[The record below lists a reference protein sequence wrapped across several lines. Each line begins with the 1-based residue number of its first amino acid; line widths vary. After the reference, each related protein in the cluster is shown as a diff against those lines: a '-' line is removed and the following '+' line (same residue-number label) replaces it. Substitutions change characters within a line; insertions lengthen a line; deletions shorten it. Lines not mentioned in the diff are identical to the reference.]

1 MQSGPIVGGP
11 AVIQMRERG
20 QLTIPAGIRREMGI
34 KDGDVFSLVWIED
47 TFIATRR
54 KLVAPQVAEAIEAL
68 MQEEGVTLEELLENL
83 EKQREL
89 YVKDKYGIETQGLS

>member
-1 MQSGPIVGGP
+1 MPSSPLVGGP
-11 AVIQMRERG
+11 TVIQVRERG
-20 QLTIPAGIRREMGI
+20 QFTIPAEIRREMDI
-34 KDGDVFSLVWIED
+34 QDGDVFSLIWIED

-68 MQEEGVTLEELLENL
+68 MQEEGVTLENLLQDL
-83 EKQREL
+83 EKQRAL

>member
-1 MQSGPIVGGP
+1 MQSSPIIGGP

-20 QLTIPAGIRREMGI
+20 QFTIPAEIRREMGI

-47 TFIATRR
+47 TLIATRR

-68 MQEEGVTLEELLENL
+68 MQEEGVTLEDLLQNL

>member
-1 MQSGPIVGGP
+1 MQPSPIVGGP

-47 TFIATRR
+47 TLIATRR

-68 MQEEGVTLEELLENL
+68 MQEEGVTLEDLLQNL

-89 YVKDKYGIETQGLS
+89 YVKDKYGLETQGLS